1 MDSDDYYLRTTG
13 ITVAWKSS
21 RLINL
26 IILDSILI
34 ILRLVNLYL
43 PDVNRL
49 DKPMVETLLLS
60 TTTVL
65 AIEMEFSA
73 LSGDDRPNKS

>member
-1 MDSDDYYLRTTG
+1 VDSDDYYLRTTG